1 MGYHVWRWV
10 LGVGGEVVT
19 AVGIQ
24 VPLPHHGVGQGA
36 DVKVALRSSVSA
48 RPFEAVL

>member
-1 MGYHVWRWV
+1 M